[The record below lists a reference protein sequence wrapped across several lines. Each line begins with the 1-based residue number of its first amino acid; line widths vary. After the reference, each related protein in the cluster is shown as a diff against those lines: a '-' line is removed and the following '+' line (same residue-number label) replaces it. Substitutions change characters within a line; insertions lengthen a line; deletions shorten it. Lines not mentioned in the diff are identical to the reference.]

1 MIAAILSCLMRSSLI
16 VRVNEFVGDLAGFRG
31 LPIFFF
37 VLGISVGI
45 SSTLMISRSSDLKCW
60 SIESDI
66 GLNLKKKDIKP
77 SIGSDAGAT

>member
-16 VRVNEFVGDLAGFRG
+16 VRVNEFVGELAVLRG
-31 LPIFFF
+31 RPSFFL
-37 VLGISVGI
+37 VGRGEVGI

-66 GLNLKKKDIKP
+66 GSNLKKKDIKP
-77 SIGSDAGAT
+77 SIGSDAVST